1 MSSRDVSFIRSC
13 QRKWS
18 NDEAVTGGEI
28 LTEVVQRSGCF
39 VGGDEAVIGVVRCRW
54 SHGTEMEQG

>member
-18 NDEAVTGGEI
+18 NGE
-28 LTEVVQRSGCF
+28 LPTKVQGNRVALLLLFS
-39 VGGDEAVIGVVRCRW
+39 GGDD
-54 SHGTEMEQG
+54 